1 MTEAATNSTTH
12 EQRPFFFYGTLKP
25 GEGNYAP
32 FLGGR
37 TLREQPATI
46 SGAALFTEGPY
57 PYLVIGEGL
66 AAPADVVQ
74 GYAIT
79 IQPAAYAEVL
89 QQVDQ
94 LEDYI
99 PGDPQS
105 EYMRIVYPVQTEA
118 GPLDVWVYVAGARV
132 LAAIRAGQMR
142 RIASGIWGQ
151 E

>member
-1 MTEAATNSTTH
+1 MAETASHTTD

-46 SGAALFTEGPY
+46 HGAALYTEGPY
-57 PYLVIGEGL
+57 PYLVLGEGL
-66 AAPADVVQ
+66 AAPTDVVQ
-74 GYAIT
+74 GYAMT
-79 IQPAAYAEVL
+79 MRPEAYAEVL
-89 QQVDQ
+89 PQVDQ

-99 PGDPQS
+99 PGDPYN
-105 EYMRIVYPVQTEA
+105 EYERIIYPVQTEA

-151 E
+151 D

>member
-1 MTEAATNSTTH
+1 MAEAARHTTD

-46 SGAALFTEGPY
+46 RGAALYTEGPY

-66 AAPADVVQ
+66 AAPADTVQ
-74 GYAIT
+74 GYAMT
-79 IQPAAYAEVL
+79 IQPTAYAEVL
-89 QQVDQ
+89 PQVDQ

-99 PGDPQS
+99 PGDPYN
-105 EYMRIVYPVQTEA
+105 EYERIIYPVQTDA

-142 RIASGIWGQ
+142 RIVSGIWGQ
-151 E
+151 D

>member
-1 MTEAATNSTTH
+1 MAEATSHTTD

-46 SGAALFTEGPY
+46 AGAALYTEGPY

-66 AAPADVVQ
+66 AAPADTVQ
-74 GYAIT
+74 GYVMT
-79 IQPAAYAEVL
+79 MRPEMYSEVL
-89 QQVDQ
+89 PQVDQ

-99 PGDPQS
+99 PGDPQN
-105 EYMRIVYPVQTEA
+105 EYERIVYPVQTDA

-142 RIASGIWGQ
+142 RIVSGIWGQ
-151 E
+151 D

>member
-1 MTEAATNSTTH
+1 MAEAASYTAN

-46 SGAALFTEGPY
+46 AGAALYTEGPY
-57 PYLVIGEGL
+57 PYLVLGEGL
-66 AAPADVVQ
+66 ADPADVVR

-79 IQPAAYAEVL
+79 VQPDAYAEVL
-89 QQVDQ
+89 RQVDQ

-118 GPLDVWVYVAGARV
+118 GPLAVWVYVAGARV

-151 E
+151 D

>member
-1 MTEAATNSTTH
+1 MAEAVSHTTD

-46 SGAALFTEGPY
+46 AGAALYTEGPY

-66 AAPADVVQ
+66 AAPADTVQ
-74 GYAIT
+74 GYVMT
-79 IQPAAYAEVL
+79 MRPEMYSEVL
-89 QQVDQ
+89 PQVDQ

-99 PGDPQS
+99 PGDPYN
-105 EYMRIVYPVQTEA
+105 EYERIVYPVQTDA

-142 RIASGIWGQ
+142 RIVSGIWGQ
-151 E
+151 D